1 MRVCGSN
8 AVAQAAGVALVAVP
22 LSYRAS
28 VEMCCRRS
36 RVRAVSRS
44 SVVAWADFVKKAV
57 HLQYQRRLFAHVG
70 RHLQDLKKA
79 EQQSATLDFKR
90 SIIRQFWVHLGQTL
104 RKVKSD
110 GKAD

>member
-70 RHLQDLKKA
+70 RHLQDLKA
-79 EQQSATLDFKR
+79 EQQTATLDFKR
-90 SIIRQFWVHLGQTL
+90 SIIRQFWVHLGQAL
-104 RKVKSD
+104 RKVKSA